1 MPDSASDV
9 TGNGHHSTI
18 DRLVGDSGLRLL
30 REEVGRL
37 VRDLPG
43 SLSAVT
49 ARIGDTQLEITWAQ
63 QPSAPPAEPA
73 VVVVAA
79 TQPDTTPP
87 PQTAHV
93 VAAPL
98 VGTFYR
104 APEVGARPFV
114 EVGDQVAAGQPI
126 GIVEAMKL
134 MNRVESEWAGTV
146 VEVLVT
152 DATAVEFGQPL
163 VRIDPEER

>member
-1 MPDSASDV
+1 VPDSASEV
-9 TGNGHHSTI
+9 TGNGHHGTI

-49 ARIGDTQLEITWAQ
+49 ARIGDTQLEITWAR
-63 QPSAPPAEPA
+63 QPSSPPAEPA
-73 VVVVAA
+73 VMVVAA

-114 EVGDQVAAGQPI
+114 EVGDQVTVGQPI

>member
-1 MPDSASDV
+1 MPDRASDV
-9 TGNGHHSTI
+9 TGNGHHGTI
-18 DRLVGDSGLRLL
+18 DRRVGDSGLRLL

-49 ARIGDTQLEITWAQ
+49 ARIGDIQLEITWAQ
-63 QPSAPPAEPA
+63 QASPPAGSA
-73 VVVVAA
+73 AVVVAA
-79 TQPDTTPP
+79 AQPDTTPP
-87 PQTAHV
+87 PETAHV

-134 MNRVESEWAGTV
+134 MNRVESEWTGTV
-146 VEVLVT
+146 VEVLAR

-163 VRIDPEER
+163 VRIEPEER